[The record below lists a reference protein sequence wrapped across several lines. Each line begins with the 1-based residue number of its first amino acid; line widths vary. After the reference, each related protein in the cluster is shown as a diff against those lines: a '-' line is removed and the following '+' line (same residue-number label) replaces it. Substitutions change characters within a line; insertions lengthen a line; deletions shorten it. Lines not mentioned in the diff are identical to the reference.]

1 MATFFLRKKLGHALV
16 CGISIVFVV
25 LSFGYSVFLSQ
36 IKVVPIYTSFYFLT
50 TEELHVEAGAELIK
64 LEGGAGY
71 VLCLDGKEYAVS
83 AVYLKESEGESV
95 RAAMLQCGKSVRLL
109 PIQIDNLYLRGSD
122 KKKEKVYTSAL
133 NLLNG
138 CISLLQECVEY
149 LDNGATQESIKRIL
163 LILRRQMVYIS
174 VQYNKEYATF
184 SRLCT
189 QSARELQNIENEI
202 IYASDLRYL
211 TCQMVDDYITLC
223 RQFAL

>member
-1 MATFFLRKKLGHALV
+1 MTTFFLRKKLWHALV
-16 CGISIVFVV
+16 GGISILLVV

-36 IKVVPIYTSFYFLT
+36 IKVVPIYTSFYFLV

-83 AVYLKESEGESV
+83 SVYLKKSDGESV
-95 RAAMLQCGKSVRLL
+95 CAAMLQCGKAVRIL
-109 PIQIDNLYLRGSD
+109 PIQIDNLYLKGSN

-133 NLLNG
+133 NLLKG

-163 LILRRQMVYIS
+163 LALRKQIVYIS
-174 VQYNKEYATF
+174 AQYNKKYAAF

-189 QSARELQNIENEI
+189 QSARELQNIENDI

-211 TCQMVDDYITLC
+211 SCQMVDGYLTLC
-223 RQFAL
+223 RQFTL